1 VTGVRLEPLR
11 DEDSDA
17 LFRWINDHDLVVRS
31 APWRP
36 IARADHDAWF
46 AAIRRRDDVRIFAI
60 REASADR
67 LIGSC
72 QLHSIDRTDRSAE
85 LQIRIGEAEAR
96 GRGHGR
102 EAVRLLLHEAFGPLG
117 LRRVTLHVFAS
128 NAPALAVYRAAGFRE
143 LGDPPDEVEIDGR
156 RERVLRMAIEAP
168 GTARVVAIHQPNFFP
183 WLGYFDKLNRCDVF
197 VLLDSV
203 QFSKGSRSNRT
214 QVLVGDEPRWITA
227 PIVRAGAN
235 GPIRDVL
242 TDDQRDWRSKLVKTL
257 RTSYAR
263 ADAFAEA
270 MPLLEELI
278 ANPEPR
284 LAAYNEHAIRRLAE
298 AIGASGAEIVR
309 SSDLAVEGGATALL
323 IDIVRSLGGTTYLAG
338 DGAGG
343 YQEDEL
349 FAANGIEL
357 VRQGYEPPE
366 AAGGLSVIHALLSGV
381 VPAGRR

>member
-1 VTGVRLEPLR
+1 VTGVRLELLR

-17 LFRWINDHDLVVRS
+17 LFRWINDHDLVIRS

-36 IARADHDAWF
+36 VARADHDAWF
-46 AAIRRRDDVRIFAI
+46 TAIRQRDDVRIFAI
-60 REASADR
+60 REARDDR

-85 LQIRIGEAEAR
+85 LQIRIGEADAR

-102 EAVRLLLHEAFGPLG
+102 EAVRLLLDEAFGRLG

-128 NAPALAVYRAAGFRE
+128 NASALAVYRAAGFRE
-143 LGDPPDEVEIDGR
+143 LGGPLEVIEIDGGP
-156 RERVLRMAIEAP
+156 ERVLRMEIRRP
-168 GTARVVAIHQPNFFP
+168 RVVAIHQPNFFP
-183 WLGYFDKLNRCDVF
+183 WLGYFDKLRHCDVF

-214 QVLVGDEPRWITA
+214 QVLVGGEPRWITA
-227 PIVRAGAN
+227 PIVRAGAD
-235 GPIRDVL
+235 GPIRNVL
-242 TDDQRDWRSKLVKTL
+242 TDDQREWRSKLVKTL

-263 ADAFAEA
+263 ANAFAEA

-278 ANPEPR
+278 ANPERR

-298 AIGASGAEIVR
+298 AIGASGTEIVR
-309 SSDLAVEGGATALL
+309 ASELAVEGSATALL
-323 IDIVRSLGGTTYLAG
+323 VDIVRTLGGTTYLAG

-357 VRQGYEPPE
+357 VRQGFEPPE

-381 VPAGRR
+381 VPAGRC